1 MATFTA
7 YHNITYDSGTSKVFH
22 NGVTAGIDIELIK
35 PGTKVV
41 GIKSI
46 VMANTHATA
55 DTTVSLFIQNNP
67 TAAAASTFYILST
80 VAIPPDAT
88 LVLDDPSVL
97 SFNNSSPISYGL
109 YLTLGASDGTN
120 TLDIMINR

>member
-80 VAIPPDAT
+80 VAIPSDT
-88 LVLDDPSVL
+88 SLLLDNHNMLAFD
-97 SFNNSSPISYGL
+97 NSAGGYSLFITVGS
-109 YLTLGASDGTN
+109 SD
-120 TLDIMINR
+120 TLDVPITM